1 VLVFVCDMLVFIH
14 DLYDLLSMYYNIYFH
29 YVLTFLHISLPL
41 CVFVVFSCYLS
52 FSFAVIIYSV
62 GVDDVVGLEA
72 SLEDEESSIMLV
84 EGFRELSC
92 SKWLACV

>member
-1 VLVFVCDMLVFIH
+1 
-14 DLYDLLSMYYNIYFH
+14 
-29 YVLTFLHISLPL
+29 
-41 CVFVVFSCYLS
+41 
-52 FSFAVIIYSV
+52 V